1 MTTDKQ
7 GGNVYFEIKGMIEN
21 IPFKINGSLGSLT
34 NALDPNLK
42 LPIHITLETP
52 WADLTISGTINDLNK
67 IEGVDLD
74 FVLIGQSLDEF
85 EDVFGIKFP
94 KLENFTFKGNI
105 KDKQPLRYEL
115 SNFHLVMEK
124 SELKGSCS
132 IDFSKDYPQIT
143 ADFIS
148 PYLDLRKVLVSNDI
162 PSKTDT
168 THSAQDGKV
177 FSNKPF
183 DMKFLRSLNMK
194 LNLSAEKMLLPRL
207 ALNNFHL
214 QANITEGGFAVDSLT
229 SDIGGGSFAG
239 AFKMEPSD
247 ETYIMSTFL
256 DIDQM
261 AIHRMLEDLEIDI
274 HGEGM
279 LGVNLDLR
287 TQGVSMA
294 ELMAGLDGNV
304 SVVMGESRIDRNYL
318 KFLGLFRINLISSLV
333 NILSFPVGIG
343 KKQDTSFTNC
353 FVMRLDINEGIA
365 KITAFILD
373 TPETTVAGNGKI
385 DFLNEKVDIYVKPI
399 SKEGI
404 GAEGFAKFDLSLS
417 ELTKV
422 FYLGGTLANPVVAVD
437 STQTF
442 VTLGKAIGGVVLF
455 GPAGIAAA
463 LLSGKI
469 GGGSQN
475 FCMEAIEVAQKG
487 VEITEE
493 RSGLFNRII
502 DVMKKINPF
511 N

>member
-7 GGNVYFEIKGMIEN
+7 GGDVHFEIKGMMEN
-21 IPFKINGSLGSLT
+21 IPFKINGNLGSLT

-52 WADLTISGTINDLNK
+52 WADLTIRGNINDLNK

-74 FVLIGQSLDEF
+74 FVLIGQSLDRF

-94 KLENFTFKGNI
+94 TLDNFTFKGNI
-105 KDKQPLRYEL
+105 KDNQPLRYEL
-115 SNFHLVMEK
+115 SNLYLVMEK

-132 IDFSKDYPQIT
+132 IDFSTGSPQIT

-148 PYLDLRKVLVSNDI
+148 PYLDLRKVLVSNGI
-162 PSKTDT
+162 SSKNGT

-177 FSNKPF
+177 FSIKPF
-183 DMKFLRSLNMK
+183 DMKFLKSLNMK
-194 LNLSAEKMLLPRL
+194 LDLMAEKMLLPRL

-214 QANITEGGFAVDSLT
+214 QANITDGGFAVDSLT
-229 SDIGGGSFAG
+229 SDIGGGSFKG
-239 AFKMEPSD
+239 TFKMEPFA
-247 ETYIMSTFL
+247 ETYIMSTFW
-256 DIDQM
+256 DIDRM

-279 LGVNLDLR
+279 LSVNLDLR
-287 TQGVSMA
+287 TKGISMA

-343 KKQDTSFTNC
+343 KKQETSLTNC
-353 FVMRLDINEGIA
+353 FVMRFDVNEGIA

-373 TPETTVAGNGKI
+373 TPETTVAANGKV
-385 DFLNEKVDIYVKPI
+385 DFIKEKVDIYVKPI

-404 GAEGFAKFDLSLS
+404 GAERFAKFNLSLS

-422 FYLGGTLANPVVAVD
+422 FYIGGTLANPVVAVD
-437 STQTF
+437 SVQTF
-442 VTLGKAIGGVVLF
+442 VTLGKAVGGVVLF
-455 GPAGIAAA
+455 GPAGVAAA

-475 FCMEAIEVAQKG
+475 LCMEAIEVAQKG
-487 VEITEE
+487 VEIREE
-493 RSGLFNRII
+493 RSVLFSRII
-502 DVMKKINPF
+502 DFLKKINPL